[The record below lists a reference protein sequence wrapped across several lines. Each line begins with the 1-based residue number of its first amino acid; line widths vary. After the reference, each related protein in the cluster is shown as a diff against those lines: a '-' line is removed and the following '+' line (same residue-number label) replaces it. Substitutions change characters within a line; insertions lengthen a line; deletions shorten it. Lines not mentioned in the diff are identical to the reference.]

1 MVWMQMIAVNM
12 VVVRRGSVT
21 CRGGVGGEVL
31 VFSLESCLLILYTVE
46 RASAT
51 LAVRHLTTW
60 RLNGEER
67 IVLNSLFTSIVQC
80 AA

>member
-31 VFSLESCLLILYTVE
+31 VLSLKSCLLILCAME
-46 RASAT
+46 RAFAT

-60 RLNGEER
+60 RLNGEKR
-67 IVLNSLFTSIVQC
+67 IVLNSLFSSIVQC

>member
-1 MVWMQMIAVNM
+1 MIAVNM

-31 VFSLESCLLILYTVE
+31 VFSLESCLLILCTVE
-46 RASAT
+46 RAFAA

-67 IVLNSLFTSIVQC
+67 IVLNSLFSSIVQC